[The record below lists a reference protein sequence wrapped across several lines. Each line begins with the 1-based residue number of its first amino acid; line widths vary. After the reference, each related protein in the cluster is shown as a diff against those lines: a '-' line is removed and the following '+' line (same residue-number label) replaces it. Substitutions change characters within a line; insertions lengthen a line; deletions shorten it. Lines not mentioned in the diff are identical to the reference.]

1 VHGKGSLPLNV
12 RLKLDNTGERF
23 MKLKTAAITQKV
35 IIPASPEE
43 VYDAF
48 MDAKKHSAFTGAKA
62 TSDAKVGG
70 EFSAW
75 DGYIT
80 GKNLELKKGKHILQE
95 WTTTEWPEGYP
106 PSKLEL
112 TFTKVKGDTEIT
124 MVHHD
129 VPEEQMEEYKQGWID
144 NYWEPLKDYFTKH
157 KRTQNPNNQQSK

>member
-1 VHGKGSLPLNV
+1 
-12 RLKLDNTGERF
+12 

-48 MDAKKHSAFTGAKA
+48 IDAKKHSAFTGAKA
-62 TSDAKVGG
+62 TCDPKVGG
-70 EFSAW
+70 EFTAW

-80 GKNLELKKGKHILQE
+80 GKNLELEKGKRILQE

-112 TFTKVKGDTEIT
+112 TFTKVKGGTEIT

-129 VPEEQMEEYKQGWID
+129 VPEEQAEEYKQGWID